1 MAGRDLQDGH
11 FYRLPLIPLLFAFI
25 AGLITGRLTALPFLL
40 TGAWVTAAAAG
51 FELTRR
57 VTCHKPARLC
67 PLLLFFALG
76 VISIAAWQTP
86 YFPPPETKPLFDAG
100 YMEICG
106 TITGPPRIESFR
118 TRCVLDQLE
127 ITDKKNELHQPAGR
141 IQAAFYGKTPEL
153 SPGDRVQFRSII
165 RMFKNF
171 NNPGGFDYR
180 QYMAD
185 QNIWAAV
192 YTSGKRVKKAPPST
206 EKPGFGNQIHRL
218 RIRLDETIA
227 NIGAD
232 DAGAVLAALVVGKR
246 HRISPE
252 VQKAFNRAGVSH
264 LLAISGL
271 HVGIISVCAFMV
283 FKWMIS
289 RFRIFL
295 YTGLAFKIAAMLTL
309 VPVISYAML
318 SGLSPS
324 TQRAVVMIGIFLGAI
339 TRAAPYHRVN
349 TLAVAAFVICIIHPP
364 GIFSVSFQ
372 LSFAAVSA
380 IFYGIHLFFKP
391 GAGHEKTIAWLI
403 NRIKNFMLISV
414 FAIAGTLPLVMHH
427 FQQASVLGVIAN
439 LILVPWIGF
448 VVVPL
453 GLAGAMIFPVS
464 GTLAGWVLACA
475 HWLLDPAVSLIKMI
489 ANSPVGAFE
498 TFSPTVPEVICAYGL
513 LAGMGLI
520 WRGKTPK
527 IRKLAAIGLVPIFL
541 VSAADAGYWMHK
553 RFWHSDLRV
562 TVLDVGQGHASLVE
576 FPKGYTMLID
586 GGGFSDNSMFD
597 VGAQILAP
605 YLRQRKIGTIDTVV
619 LSHPD
624 SDHLNGLLY
633 ILKHFQVHEVIS
645 THIRADTSGYKKF
658 QEIINKNQIPH
669 PPLDRV
675 NAGRK
680 IHGAQ
685 FEILFPYP
693 DAEIACAPC
702 NGANNCAL
710 VVRVRHHGKAIVFPG
725 DIEACAEGL
734 VVKQAGEKAKADI
747 LIAPHHGSKTSSTSG
762 FLDAVEPKTV
772 IIPVRE
778 GRYQMPSQSV
788 LNRYE
793 KRNIKILRTDRHGAA
808 SIRIHEGT
816 LEIRTKQKPRFNQ
829 MLNRGHNS

>member
-1 MAGRDLQDGH
+1 MAGRDLQDDH
-11 FYRLPLIPLLFAFI
+11 FHRLPLIPLLFAFM
-25 AGLITGRLTALPFLL
+25 AGLIAGRLTALPFLF
-40 TGAWVTAAAAG
+40 TGAWVAATAAG
-51 FELTRR
+51 FDLTRR
-57 VTCHKPARLC
+57 LICHKPARLC
-67 PLLLFFALG
+67 PILLFFALG

-86 YFPPPETKPLFDAG
+86 FFPPPETKPLFDAG
-100 YMEICG
+100 YMEISG

-127 ITDKKNELHQPAGR
+127 ISGQKNELYQPAGR

-153 SPGDRVQFRSII
+153 SPGDRVRFRSII
-165 RMFKNF
+165 RPFQNF

-185 QNIWAAV
+185 KNIWAAV
-192 YTSGKRVKKAPPST
+192 YTSGKRVKKAPPSAQ
-206 EKPGFGNQIHRL
+206 KPGFENQIHRL

-232 DAGAVLAALVVGKR
+232 DAGAVLTALVVGKR
-246 HRISPE
+246 YRISPE
-252 VQKAFNRAGVSH
+252 LQKAFNRAGVSH

-295 YTGLAFKIAAMLTL
+295 YTGLAFKLAAMLTL
-309 VPVISYAML
+309 VPVICYAML
-318 SGLSPS
+318 SGFSPS
-324 TQRAVVMIGIFLGAI
+324 TQRAVVMIAIFLTAI
-339 TRAAPYHRVN
+339 ARAAPYHRVN
-349 TLAVAAFVICIIHPP
+349 TLVAAAFIICMIHPP
-364 GIFSVSFQ
+364 SIFSVSFQ

-380 IFYGIHLFFKP
+380 IFYGIYLFFKP
-391 GAGHEKTIAWLI
+391 DGGPEKKVLRVIG
-403 NRIKNFMLISV
+403 RIKNFMLISV

-427 FQQASVLGVIAN
+427 FQQASFLGVIAN

-448 VVVPL
+448 MVVPL
-453 GLAGAMIFPVS
+453 GLAGAIIFPVS
-464 GTLAGWVLACA
+464 GTLAVWMLACA
-475 HWLLDPAVSLIKMI
+475 HWLLGPAISLTKML
-489 ANSPVGAFE
+489 ADSPVGAFE
-498 TFSPTVPEVICAYGL
+498 TFSPTVVEVICAYGL
-513 LAGMGLI
+513 LAGLGLI
-520 WRGKTPK
+520 WRGKTTG
-527 IRKLAAIGLVPIFL
+527 IRKFAAIGLVPVFL

-553 RFWHSDLRV
+553 RLWHSDLRV

-586 GGGFSDNSMFD
+586 GGGFSDNSLFD
-597 VGAQILAP
+597 VGARILAP

-633 ILKHFQVHEVIS
+633 ILNHFQVHEIIS
-645 THIRADTSGYKKF
+645 THIRADTNGYKKF
-658 QEIINKNQIPH
+658 QEIINKKQIPH
-669 PPLDRV
+669 PPLERV

-680 IHGAQ
+680 INGAR
-685 FEILFPYP
+685 FEILFPHP

-702 NGANNCAL
+702 SGANNCAL
-710 VVRVRHHGKAIVFPG
+710 VVRIRYHDKAILFPG

-734 VVKQAGEKAKADI
+734 VVQQAGEKAEADI

-762 FLDAVEPKTV
+762 FLDAVDPRTI

-778 GRYQMPSQSV
+778 GRYHMPSQSV
-788 LNRYE
+788 LDRYK
-793 KRNIKILRTDRHGAA
+793 KRSIKILRTDRQGAA
-808 SIRIHEGT
+808 RIRIHEGT

-829 MLNRGHNS
+829 MLNRGHNY

>member
-1 MAGRDLQDGH
+1 MAGGDLQDGH
-11 FYRLPLIPLLFAFI
+11 FYRLPLIPLLFAFM
-25 AGLITGRLTALPFLL
+25 AGLIAGRLAALPFLF
-40 TGAWVTAAAAG
+40 TGAWVAAAAAG
-51 FELTRR
+51 FDLTRR
-57 VTCHKPARLC
+57 LICHKPALFC

-86 YFPPPETKPLFDAG
+86 FFPPPETKPLFDSG
-100 YMEICG
+100 YMKIYG
-106 TITGPPRIESFR
+106 TITGPPRIEAFR

-127 ITDKKNELHQPAGR
+127 ISGKKNALYQPAGR
-141 IQAAFYGKTPEL
+141 IQAAFYGKTPKL
-153 SPGDRVQFRSII
+153 SPGDRVRLRAII
-165 RMFKNF
+165 RPFKNF

-192 YTSGKRVKKAPPST
+192 YTSGKQVKKAPPSAQ
-206 EKPGFGNQIHRL
+206 KPGFQNQIHRL
-218 RIRLDETIA
+218 RIRLDKTVSS
-227 NIGAD
+227 IGAD
-232 DAGAVLAALVVGKR
+232 DAGAVLSALVVGKR

-252 VQKAFNRAGVSH
+252 LQESFNRAGVSH

-271 HVGIISVCAFMV
+271 HMGIISVCAFMV
-283 FKWMIS
+283 LKWMIS

-295 YTGLAFKIAAMLTL
+295 YTGLAFKLAAMLTL
-309 VPVISYAML
+309 VPVICYAML
-318 SGLSPS
+318 SGFSPS
-324 TQRAVVMIGIFLGAI
+324 TQRAVVMIAIFLTAI
-339 TRAAPYHRVN
+339 ARAAPYHRVN
-349 TLAVAAFVICIIHPP
+349 TLAVAAFVICTIHPP

-380 IFYGIHLFFKP
+380 IFYGIYLFFKP
-391 GAGHEKTIAWLI
+391 GGGPEKKVLRVIG
-403 NRIKNFMLISV
+403 RIKNFMLISV

-427 FQQASVLGVIAN
+427 FQQASFLGVIAN

-448 VVVPL
+448 MVVPL

-464 GTLAGWVLACA
+464 GTLAVWLLAFA
-475 HWLLDPAVSLIKMI
+475 HWLLGPAISLIKMM
-489 ANSPVGAFE
+489 ADSPVGAFE

-513 LAGMGLI
+513 LAGLGLI
-520 WRGKTPK
+520 WRGKTTG
-527 IRKLAAIGLVPIFL
+527 IRKFAAIGLVPVFL

-553 RFWHSDLRV
+553 RLWHSDLRV

-586 GGGFSDNSMFD
+586 GGGFSDNSLFD
-597 VGAQILAP
+597 VGARILAP

-633 ILKHFQVHEVIS
+633 ILNHFQVHEIIS
-645 THIRADTSGYKKF
+645 THIRADTNGYKKF
-658 QEIINKNQIPH
+658 QEIINKKQIPH

-675 NAGRK
+675 NAARK
-680 IHGAQ
+680 INGAR
-685 FEILFPYP
+685 FEILFPHP

-702 NGANNCAL
+702 SGANNCAL
-710 VVRVRHHGKAIVFPG
+710 VVRIRYHDKAILFPG

-734 VVKQAGEKAKADI
+734 VVRQAGEKAEADI

-762 FLDAVEPKTV
+762 FLDVVDPKTI

-788 LNRYE
+788 LDRYK
-793 KRNIKILRTDRHGAA
+793 KRNIKILRTDRQGAA
-808 SIRIHEGT
+808 RIRIHEGT

-829 MLNRGHNS
+829 MLNRGHNY

>member
-1 MAGRDLQDGH
+1 MAGRDLQADH
-11 FYRLPLIPLLFAFI
+11 FYRLPLTPLLFAFM
-25 AGLITGRLTALPFLL
+25 AGLIVGRLTALPFLF
-40 TGAWVTAAAAG
+40 TGAWVTAATAG
-51 FELTRR
+51 FYLTRR
-57 VTCHKPARLC
+57 LTCQKPARLC

-76 VISIAAWQTP
+76 VVSIASWQIP
-86 YFPPPETKPLFDAG
+86 FFPPPETKPLFDSG

-127 ITDKKNELHQPAGR
+127 ISGEKNELYQPAGR

-153 SPGDRVQFRSII
+153 FPGDRVRFRAII

-185 QNIWAAV
+185 KNIWAGV

-206 EKPGFGNQIHRL
+206 QKPGFQNQIHGL
-218 RIRLDETIA
+218 RIRLNETIA
-227 NIGAD
+227 SIGAD
-232 DAGAVLAALVVGKR
+232 DAGAVLAALVLGKR

-252 VQKAFNRAGVSH
+252 LQEAFNRAGVSH

-271 HVGIISVCAFMV
+271 HMGIISVCAFMG
-283 FKWMIS
+283 FTWIIS

-295 YTGLAFKIAAMLTL
+295 YTGRAFKIAAMLTL
-309 VPVISYAML
+309 VPVICYAML
-318 SGLSPS
+318 SGFSPS
-324 TQRAVVMIGIFLGAI
+324 TQRAVVMIAIFLTAI
-339 TRAAPYHRVN
+339 ARAAPYHRIN
-349 TLAVAAFVICIIHPP
+349 TLAIAAFIICIIHPP
-364 GIFSVSFQ
+364 SLFSVSFQ

-391 GAGHEKTIAWLI
+391 SAGLEKTVPRLI
-403 NRIKNFMLISV
+403 GRIKNFMLISV

-439 LILVPWIGF
+439 LVLVPWIGF
-448 VVVPL
+448 MVVPL
-453 GLAGAMIFPVS
+453 GLAGALIFLVS
-464 GTLAGWVLACA
+464 GTLAWWMLTCA
-475 HWLLDPAVSLIKMI
+475 HWLLGPAISLIKMI

-513 LAGMGLI
+513 LAGLGLI
-520 WRGKTPK
+520 WRGETPG

-541 VSAADAGYWMHK
+541 VSAADAGYWIHK
-553 RFWHSDLRV
+553 RLWHSDLRV

-576 FPKGYTMLID
+576 FPGGYTMLID
-586 GGGFSDNSMFD
+586 GGGFSDNSVFD
-597 VGAQILAP
+597 VGARILAP

-633 ILKHFQVHEVIS
+633 ILNHFQIHEVLS
-645 THIRADTSGYKKF
+645 THISADTSGYKKF
-658 QEIINKNQIPH
+658 QEIIDKKQIFH

-680 IHGAQ
+680 IHGAR
-685 FEILFPYP
+685 FEILFPHP

-702 NGANNCAL
+702 SGANNCAL
-710 VVRVRHHGKAIVFPG
+710 VVRVRYHGKAILFPG

-734 VVKQAGEKAKADI
+734 VLEQAGEKAEADI

-762 FLDAVEPKTV
+762 FLDAVGPETV

-793 KRNIKILRTDRHGAA
+793 NRNIKILRTDRHGAA
-808 SIRIHEGT
+808 RIRIHEGT

-829 MLNRGHNS
+829 MLNRGHNY